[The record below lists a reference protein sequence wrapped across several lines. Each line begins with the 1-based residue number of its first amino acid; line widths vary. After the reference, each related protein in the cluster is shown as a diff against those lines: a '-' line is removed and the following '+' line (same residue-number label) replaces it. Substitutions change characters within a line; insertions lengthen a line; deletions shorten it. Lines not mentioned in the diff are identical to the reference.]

1 MKMPIPYG
9 RHHITEDDVMAVSEV
24 LRSDW
29 ITQGETG
36 EKFEK
41 SLANYCGARRA
52 VSVSSATAALHLA
65 CIALGLQRGD
75 NLWTTPITFVAS
87 ANCAL
92 YCGATVDFVDIDAKT
107 NNLCVKQLRSKKLE
121 AASLSGSLPKIVVAV
136 HLAGLSC
143 EMHELHKLKMEFGF
157 HIIEDASHALG
168 ATYLNTKVGSCKY
181 SDISV
186 FSFHPVK
193 IITTGE
199 GGAITTNCEVLAR
212 KIRLPSQSRHNEKQI
227 GFRARI
233 RRRMVLRTE
242 HTRL

>member
-41 SLANYCGARRA
+41 SLANYCGACRA

-87 ANCAL
+87 TNCAL

-107 NNLCVKQLRSKKLE
+107 NNLCVKQLRSKLE
-121 AASLSGSLPKIVVAV
+121 AASLSVP
-136 HLAGLSC
+136 C
-143 EMHELHKLKMEFGF
+143 QKL
-157 HIIEDASHALG
+157 L
-168 ATYLNTKVGSCKY
+168 
-181 SDISV
+181 
-186 FSFHPVK
+186 
-193 IITTGE
+193 
-199 GGAITTNCEVLAR
+199 
-212 KIRLPSQSRHNEKQI
+212 
-227 GFRARI
+227 
-233 RRRMVLRTE
+233 
-242 HTRL
+242 